1 MQVRLRV
8 DESESHYLN
17 TDLLQ
22 ICCLVIAPTFYS
34 AALYWAAGLAIANVA
49 PQKSW
54 LSGRA
59 FKTLFITADLVSLIV
74 QAVGGGM
81 AGSAVGTD
89 PQQVKT
95 GSKWVVSRAPDRP
108 SGGKLTATFSI
119 MLAGIVIQLVVMLF
133 YVGYTA
139 IWVFRARERVKLA
152 GSRFQWMLVGMLAA
166 SIGIIVRGVSLWPSR
181 IGLGLALTWR
191 PLRCSATVPR
201 NSQKGSR
208 DGSRRSKSGCCSTPS
223 PSRSRLSSS
232 SKSFACPRAP
242 SC

>member
-1 MQVRLRV
+1 MSQEPLNACWQACRLLSPLRRPLLRRPVLLISLLDSTVEVIGWAGRLWSHYAPANFSPYVMQVRLGARRR
-8 DESESHYLN
+8 EESHNLN
-17 TDLLQ
+17 TDLFQ

-49 PQKSW
+49 PQMSW

-59 FKTLFITADLVSLIV
+59 FKTFFITADLVSLIV

-95 GSKWVVSRAPDRP
+95 GSKWVVSCAPDRP

-119 MLAGIVIQLVVMLF
+119 MLAGIVSQLVVMLF
-133 YVGYTA
+133 YVAYTA
-139 IWVFRARERVKLA
+139 VWVFRAREKVKLA

-166 SIGIIVRGVSLWPSR
+166 SIGIVVRGVSP
-181 IGLGLALTWR
+181 
-191 PLRCSATVPR
+191 P
-201 NSQKGSR
+201 QGS
-208 DGSRRSKSGCCSTPS
+208 ST
-223 PSRSRLSSS
+223 
-232 SKSFACPRAP
+232 
-242 SC
+242 